1 MFDLFEESVS
11 TSWLDEA
18 IEDVRRAGDE
28 HQPANA

>member
-18 IEDVRRAGDE
+18 IEDVRRATDE
-28 HQPANA
+28 HQPAEA